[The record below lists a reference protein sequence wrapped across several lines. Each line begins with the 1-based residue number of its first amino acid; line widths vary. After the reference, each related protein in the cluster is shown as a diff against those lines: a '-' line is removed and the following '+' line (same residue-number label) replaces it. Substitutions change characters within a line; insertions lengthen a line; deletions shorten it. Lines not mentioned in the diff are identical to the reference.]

1 MLRFY
6 EFRQVKMVAGNMVH
20 CFLDERYYI
29 EMSFN
34 GCFGTVVHDARYNE
48 VVASISQCTPCYN
61 DIGCRVG
68 VIMDSTLEMLDTAS
82 CVLENHTVV
91 FPVVHSEFGRNHKL
105 WHYIEDGNYIIEHN
119 LDKNAFEGCYDKRTG
134 EYFEHCDFRPLFSK
148 WGELIA
154 ITAKPVVVATTD
166 GFDFDCN
173 AIPKNEPKLT
183 SEERNW
189 LINANA
195 KLQMFEKTNEE
206 LSPEAESLLMD
217 IAQFCINRNIS
228 PGECSKICLTN
239 ECF

>member
-6 EFRQVKMVAGNMVH
+6 EFRQVKMMAGKMVH
-20 CFLDERYYI
+20 CFLDERHYI

-48 VVASISQCTPCYN
+48 VVASISQCTPCY
-61 DIGCRVG
+61 DEIGCRVG
-68 VIMDSTLEMLDTAS
+68 VMMDSTLEIPED
-82 CVLENHTVV
+82 CTVV

-105 WHYIEDGNYIIEHN
+105 WHYIEDGNYVIEHN

-134 EYFEHCDFRPLFSK
+134 EYFEYCDFKPLFSK
-148 WGELIA
+148 WGKLIA
-154 ITAKPVVVATTD
+154 ITAKPVVVVTNN

-173 AIPKNEPKLT
+173 AIPENKPKLT
-183 SEERNW
+183 SEERIW

-195 KLQMFEKTNEE
+195 KLEMFENMNGE

-217 IAQFCINRNIS
+217 IAQFCISRNIS
-228 PGECSKICLTN
+228 PAECSKICSSENTN
-239 ECF
+239 CECF